1 MKLKIGKI
9 TLPGPVLIPSIS
21 IFETQGK
28 LTDALTL
35 QDALSEPI
43 TLLSAH
49 DIAIQPELM
58 PQISRFRERGG
69 AVFIDSGGYEASR
82 IGRYVKAYREG
93 WTIDHYKSV
102 IDVCEHDLAAS
113 FDLFIKE
120 GETPQDFQL
129 RLCDF
134 LAYEH
139 EFIEKGKIVPVVH
152 LHNFLGAP
160 SLTDDEAVDLVDRIA
175 AEIDPSFIAIPE
187 RELGDG
193 LAAKRDLTKKIT
205 SKLAQKE
212 RKAGLHVL
220 GCGNPLSFAILAE
233 AGIAMADG
241 LEWCRILVGP
251 NFHLHHFQHGGLF
264 PAPEFDVYNPT
275 ADVIRDTSQHYL
287 TLTLARNLHALQG
300 FVKQVIDAL
309 EGDDLSNF
317 LERNFGEQ
325 AARVIR

>member
-1 MKLKIGKI
+1 MELTIGKI

-28 LTDALTL
+28 LTDALPL

-49 DIAIQPELM
+49 DIARQSELKS
-58 PQISRFRERGG
+58 QISHFRDRGG
-69 AVFIDSGGYEASR
+69 VVFIDSGGYEASR
-82 IGRYVKAYREG
+82 IGRHVQGYRES
-93 WTIDHYKSV
+93 WTIGDYKSV
-102 IDVCEHDLAAS
+102 IDTCEHDLAAS
-113 FDLFIKE
+113 FDLFINDN
-120 GETPQDFQL
+120 ETPQDFQL

-134 LAYEH
+134 LAHEH
-139 EFIEKGKIVPVVH
+139 GFIQKGKIVPVVH
-152 LHNFLGAP
+152 LHNFSGTP
-160 SLTDDEAVDLVDRIA
+160 SLNHDEAVDLIDRIA

-205 SKLAQKE
+205 STLAKKG
-212 RKAGLHVL
+212 RRAGLHVL

-241 LEWCRILVGP
+241 LEWCRTLVGP

-264 PAPEFDVYNPT
+264 PEPEFDVYNPT
-275 ADVIRDTSQHYL
+275 AEVIREKSQHYL

-300 FVKQVIDAL
+300 FVKQVIDSMEDGEL
-309 EGDDLSNF
+309 PDF
-317 LERNFGEQ
+317 LERNFGKQ
-325 AARVIR
+325 AAQLLR